1 MLLFSTGFIKKDLKM
16 KTIRLEKPE
25 HFTTLE
31 TAFPSE
37 PGAGEALVSVQ
48 KVGICGTDLH
58 AFRGRQPFFSYPRIL
73 GHELGVEVMAIGSN
87 VTQVK
92 VGDHCAVE
100 PYLNCGTC
108 IACRNGKSNCCE
120 SLQVLGVHVDG
131 GMREQII
138 VPAHKLHRSDSLALE
153 QLALV
158 ETLGIGCHAVDRA
171 QLSAQENILVI
182 GAGPIGLSVIQFAQ
196 VKGVN
201 ITLLEPNAQR
211 AQFCQKHFNIS
222 NTINKLDNIETD
234 LRNALGGDLPTVV
247 FDATGNVHS
256 MHNAF
261 SLVANGGRL
270 TLVGIVLDDI
280 TFKDPEFHRREMT
293 LLSSRNSLPENF
305 KRIIHLMETGEV
317 DTNPWIT
324 HRATYDQL
332 INQFPSWLTPEA
344 GVVKAML
351 EF

>member
-1 MLLFSTGFIKKDLKM
+1 M
-16 KTIRLEKPE
+16 KTILLEKPE

-31 TAFPSE
+31 TDLPNE
-37 PGAGEALVSVQ
+37 PGDGEALVSVQ
-48 KVGICGTDLH
+48 KIGICGTDLH

-73 GHELGVEVMAIGSN
+73 GHELGVEVLSVGPN
-87 VTQVK
+87 VDQVK
-92 VGDHCAVE
+92 RGDHCAVE

-108 IACRNGKSNCCE
+108 IACRHGKFNCCE
-120 SLQVLGVHVDG
+120 DLEVLGVHIDG

-138 VPAHKLHRSDSLALE
+138 VPAHKLHRSDTLALE

-158 ETLGIGCHAVDRA
+158 ETLGIGSHAVDRA
-171 QLSAQENILVI
+171 QLASQENILVI

-196 VKGVN
+196 VEGVN

-211 AQFCQKHFNIS
+211 VAFCQEHFNIS
-222 NTINKLDNIETD
+222 NTITRLDNIEGD
-234 LRNALGGDLPTVV
+234 LRHALGGDLPMCV

-261 SLVANGGRL
+261 SLVASGGRL

-293 LLSSRNSLPENF
+293 LLSSRNSLPQNF
-305 KRIIHLMETGEV
+305 KKIIQLMESGEI
-317 DTNPWIT
+317 DTQPWIT
-324 HRATYDQL
+324 HRATYD
-332 INQFPSWLTPEA
+332 IFIDQFPKWLNPEE

>member
-1 MLLFSTGFIKKDLKM
+1 M
-16 KTIRLEKPE
+16 KTIVLEKPE
-25 HFTTLE
+25 HFTISE
-31 TAFPSE
+31 TDFPND
-37 PGAGEALVSVQ
+37 PGDGEALVSVQ
-48 KVGICGTDLH
+48 KIGICGTDLH

-73 GHELGVEVMAIGSN
+73 GHELGVEVLAVGPN
-87 VTQVK
+87 VDKIK

-108 IACRNGKSNCCE
+108 IACRNNKSNCCE

-131 GMREQII
+131 GMREQIL
-138 VPAHKLHRSDSLALE
+138 VPAHKLHRSDTLALE

-171 QLSAQENILVI
+171 QLSSQENILVI

-196 VKGVN
+196 VEGVN

-211 AQFCQKHFNIS
+211 ARFCQEHFKVHNIIS
-222 NTINKLDNIETD
+222 SLDDIEND
-234 LRNALGGDLPTVV
+234 LRKGLGGDLPTVV

-261 SLVANGGRL
+261 SYVANGGRL
-270 TLVGIVLDDI
+270 ALVGIVLDDI

-293 LLSSRNSLPENF
+293 VLSSRNSLPENF
-305 KRIIHLMETGEV
+305 KRIIQLMETGDV
-317 DTNPWIT
+317 DTQPWIT
-324 HRATYDQL
+324 HRTSYDQL
-332 INQFPSWLTPEA
+332 IDHFPSWLNPEE
-344 GVVKAML
+344 GDVKAML

>member
-1 MLLFSTGFIKKDLKM
+1 M

-25 HFTTLE
+25 HFTALE
-31 TAFPSE
+31 TELPTA
-37 PGAGEALVSVQ
+37 PGDGEALVSVQ

-73 GHELGVEVMAIGSN
+73 GHELGVEVLAVGPN
-87 VTQVK
+87 VNQVK

-108 IACRNGKSNCCE
+108 IACRNNKSNCCE

-131 GMREQII
+131 GMREQIV
-138 VPAHKLHRSDSLALE
+138 VPAHKLHRSDTLALE

-171 QLSAQENILVI
+171 QLSSQENILVI

-196 VKGVN
+196 VEGVN
-201 ITLLEPNAQR
+201 ITLLEPNPQR
-211 AQFCQKHFNIS
+211 AQFCQKHFNVTH
-222 NTINKLDNIETD
+222 TITSLDNIETD
-234 LRNALGGDLPTVV
+234 LRDALGGDLPTAV

-305 KRIIHLMETGEV
+305 KRIIQLMETGEV
-317 DTNPWIT
+317 DTQPWIT
-324 HRATYDQL
+324 HRTSFGEL
-332 INQFPSWLTPEA
+332 IEKFPSWLSPKE

>member
-1 MLLFSTGFIKKDLKM
+1 M
-16 KTIRLEKPE
+16 KTIILEKPE
-25 HFTTLE
+25 QFTSLE
-31 TAFPSE
+31 TDLPSE
-37 PGAGEALVSVQ
+37 PGDGEALVSVQ
-48 KVGICGTDLH
+48 KIGICGTDLH

-73 GHELGVEVMAIGSN
+73 GHELGVEVLAVGPN
-87 VTQVK
+87 VDQVK

-120 SLQVLGVHVDG
+120 SLHVLGVHVDG

-138 VPAHKLHRSDSLALE
+138 VPAHKLHRSDTLALE

-196 VKGVN
+196 VAGVN
-201 ITLLEPNAQR
+201 ITLLEPNQQR
-211 AQFCQKHFNIS
+211 AQFCQEHFTVAH
-222 NTINKLDNIETD
+222 TITSLNNIETD
-234 LRNALGGDLPTVV
+234 LRDALGGDLPMVV

-293 LLSSRNSLPENF
+293 LLSSRNALPENF
-305 KRIIHLMETGEV
+305 KRIIQLMETGDV
-317 DTNPWIT
+317 DTQPWIT
-324 HRATYDQL
+324 HRASFGEL
-332 INQFPSWLTPEA
+332 IDRFPSWLDPEE